1 MHQIRAQFSSRGHP
15 ILGDEAYGSDR
26 LFGPAA
32 ASRERA
38 IALHARSLRFLHP
51 IRYEPITVEAPVPN
65 FWLEAAPML
74 HDQPLFG
81 A

>member
-1 MHQIRAQFSSRGHP
+1 
-15 ILGDEAYGSDR
+15 
-26 LFGPAA
+26 
-32 ASRERA
+32 
-38 IALHARSLRFLHP
+38 LHARSLRFLHP

-74 HDQPLFG
+74 HDQRLFD